1 METSLH
7 KENNQTPLHQK
18 TDYLIEKIELW
29 AKEKGILDAATPFQQ
44 FQKTEEE
51 FYELKEAMLAH
62 DLGLETFINSKGV
75 SKNTREEILDAIG
88 DVTVTLIILS
98 KLLDTKFSDNLEN
111 VYNIISKRTGKML
124 NGQFVKDNE

>member
-18 TDYLIEKIELW
+18 TDYLIEKVELW

-44 FQKTEEE
+44 FKKTEEE

-62 DLGLETFINSKGV
+62 DLGVETFVNSKGI

-98 KLLDTKFSDNLEN
+98 KLLGTKFSDNLEN
-111 VYNIISKRTGKML
+111 VYNIISKRTGTML